1 MVSRAGSHAGRGFR
15 YQDAVAACVALQGWA
30 GCSPY
35 GLVIPEG
42 DDDIELHAPSGR
54 VLAQVKSRRENRGP
68 FPMSEVVAFLTK
80 LWSRTTEQPE
90 DSYLLILE
98 RAAAGWP
105 CTQEATWLSELPSVM
120 QALPL
125 GVTTDVLARTRIY
138 VMPNPRGAAHQAIE
152 VQRGCT
158 TLEADAY
165 YGAILRR
172 AGNLANDNGMRKS
185 GGFVGL
191 STSDVELELNRLA
204 PMFTSARLQAAL
216 SRGLCEAVDFSTPFE
231 DADFFSGVDA
241 QPGHVVAG
249 LLVERIAL
257 REAVVKGL
265 RERRDVLLKGPSG
278 AGKSALQWD
287 AAYTLRH
294 SVRWFRVRRLAV
306 EDIVD
311 LVALANSCCASAD
324 APVGF
329 LLDNISA
336 GLMAGWDALAREV
349 AIQPGL
355 VLLASIREEDIY
367 PLAERSN
374 ALEVPVRAEED
385 FAEQFWR
392 ELCERGKTEWTNWL
406 EPWTASRGLLLEYAH
421 ILTQGSRL
429 EETLRQ
435 QVAVR
440 ATDST
445 RHVELEVLRL
455 CAAIT
460 CIGARVDV
468 ARLPE
473 VLGRSAI
480 EVGTSLPRIVN
491 EHLLRDL
498 GDGSMG
504 GSHELRS
511 QHLLRETDHVFLQ
524 TEAETF
530 VHALGAVLEADI
542 GVFLARALERHP
554 SLEEAL
560 LDALAGKLNQ
570 RSSSRLMTTALNGLG
585 ERQIGQ
591 VIEAWLSSPEAAQVP
606 LSQMTFVTI
615 FGISGVELPEF
626 LISTPAAAAI
636 RLIAQLKT
644 ESTQSNL
651 RGRLL
656 RRLSTSNIQRM
667 LAEVNDLASLNS
679 LLVAHVGHTLA
690 PALRDALIGMS
701 PDLLTGELSQVSSL
715 LGTVHLLDPEIARRW
730 VSNVGAPV
738 LLRRIGDEVPWA
750 TEACMRE
757 EPEGLAAV
765 CDIRAAPTRY
775 QPDPHGDVV
784 ALCELLLALSPN
796 ADLAIARAVTASGEL
811 LGYGGGHIADKKI
824 PRASLPPDSLPA
836 WNRRWGAAIK
846 TRLAPGSYGAYLVQA
861 ADNIKN
867 LNSLLLNL
875 LDGLFRKSPST
886 LAFEGLGN
894 IQELSR
900 SMPSPGLPWF
910 AKDADG
916 KSADQRNSNL
926 QQILFDCSADL
937 VLRFA
942 KLPEGSGAYILWL
955 GDVQK
960 RIRESIEVEPWHII
974 PHGVQA
980 RAELETLVELIEDL
994 RALAG
999 DGLQRG
1005 TNPVLLYRWLGAPK
1019 GRALAEARA
1028 SARKRARTEKGNAER
1043 DLQRSFRALAPSARA
1058 YVKSS
1063 SEDSLVWPLLEVLV
1077 TFELERIH
1085 DWPSCVSAGW
1095 TGWRALLADTLPL
1108 TVMPVVNGMCVPM
1121 CALGGYGQGFP
1132 SEPKAREWIKAAKL
1146 RPAPE
1151 IASRMWGTFSEAVM
1165 DVAALETQGLGLS
1178 NRPEIERLAR
1188 MDARARLQAS
1198 KASIDDRL
1206 PAQLRA
1212 MTDTLLALVDQE
1224 PWQLHNAQLA
1234 FLRGEVDAVGEVL
1247 ANAQYACYS
1256 VDLGTAPSKT
1266 TQG

>member
-15 YQDAVAACVALQGWA
+15 YQDAVAACLALQGWA
-30 GCSPY
+30 RRSPY

-42 DDDIELHAPSGR
+42 DDDIELHAPAGR

-68 FPMSEVVAFLTK
+68 FLMGEVVTFLTK

-98 RAAAGWP
+98 REAVGWP
-105 CTQEATWLSELPSVM
+105 CNQDTAWLTELPAVM
-120 QALPL
+120 LALPL
-125 GVTTDVLARTRIY
+125 GIASDLLARTRIH

-152 VQRGCT
+152 AQRGCT
-158 TLEADAY
+158 VLEADAY
-165 YGAILRR
+165 YGAVLRR
-172 AGNLANDNGMRKS
+172 AGNLADDNGMKKS

-191 STSDVELELNRLA
+191 STGDVELELNRLA
-204 PMFTSARLQAAL
+204 PMFTSARIQAAL
-216 SRGLCEAVDFSTPFE
+216 SRGLCEAMDFSTPLE
-231 DADFFSGVDA
+231 DADFFSGVDV

-249 LLVERIAL
+249 LLVERVVL
-257 REAVVKGL
+257 REAVAKAL
-265 RERRDVLLKGPSG
+265 RERRNVLLKGPSG

-294 SVRWFRVRRLAV
+294 SVRWFRVRRLTV

-311 LVALANSCCASAD
+311 LVALANSCCASVD

-329 LLDNISA
+329 LLDNLSA
-336 GLMAGWDALAREV
+336 SLMDGWDALAREV

-367 PLAERSN
+367 PLAERSKS
-374 ALEVPVRAEED
+374 LEIPVQVEED
-385 FAEQFWR
+385 FAEQFWG
-392 ELCERGKTEWTNWL
+392 ELRERGKTGWTNWL

-440 ATDST
+440 ATDSA

-480 EVGTSLPRIVN
+480 EVGTCLPRIVN

-504 GSHELRS
+504 GAHELRS
-511 QHLLRETDHVFLQ
+511 QHLLKETDHVSLR

-530 VHALGAVLEADI
+530 KLALGAVLEADI

-554 SLEEAL
+554 SLEDAL
-560 LDALAGKLNQ
+560 LDALAGKLGQ
-570 RSSSRLMTTALNGLG
+570 RPARLMTAALNGLG

-591 VIEAWLSSPEAAQVP
+591 VIEAWLSSSEVAQVP
-606 LSQMTFVTI
+606 LSQMSFVVM
-615 FGISGVELPEF
+615 FGTSGVELPDF
-626 LISTPAAAAI
+626 LASTPAAPAI

-644 ESTQSNL
+644 QSTQSNL
-651 RGRLL
+651 RGRLI
-656 RRLSTSNIQRM
+656 RRLSTSDIQRM
-667 LAEVNDLASLNS
+667 LEEVNDLASLNA
-679 LLVAHVGHTLA
+679 LLVAHVGHTLT
-690 PALRDALIGMS
+690 PVLRDALMGMS
-701 PDLLTGELSQVSSL
+701 PDLLTGELSQVRAL
-715 LGTVHLLDPEIARRW
+715 LGTVHLLDPEIATEW
-730 VSNVGAPV
+730 VSNVGAPA

-750 TEACMRE
+750 TEAGTRE
-757 EPEGLAAV
+757 EPEGLAAI
-765 CDIRAAPTRY
+765 CDIRTAPSRY
-775 QPDPHGDVV
+775 QPDPHCDVV
-784 ALCELLLALSPN
+784 ALCELLLALCPT
-796 ADLAIARAVTASGEL
+796 ADLAIARAVIASGEL
-811 LGYGGGHIADKKI
+811 LGYGGVHVADKRI
-824 PRASLPPDSLPA
+824 PRANLPPDSLPA
-836 WNRRWGAAIK
+836 WNRRWNDAIK
-846 TRLAPGSYGAYLVQA
+846 ARLAPESYGAYLVQA
-861 ADNIKN
+861 ADDIKH

-875 LDGLFRKSPST
+875 LDGLFRRSPSAAA
-886 LAFEGLGN
+886 LNGLGN
-894 IQELSR
+894 VHERSL
-900 SMPSPGLPWF
+900 SMPSPSLPWF
-910 AKDADG
+910 VKDAG
-916 KSADQRNSNL
+916 GESAGQRNSNL

-937 VLRFA
+937 VRRFA
-942 KLPEGSGAYILWL
+942 RLPEDSLSYIAWL
-955 GDVQK
+955 GGIQK
-960 RIRESIEVEPWHII
+960 RIRESIEMEPWQII
-974 PHGVQA
+974 AHGAQA
-980 RAELETLVELIEDL
+980 RAELETLAELIEDL

-1005 TNPVLLYRWLGAPK
+1005 TNPALLHRRLRAPK

-1028 SARKRARTEKGNAER
+1028 SARKRVRTGKGNAER
-1043 DLQRSFRALAPSARA
+1043 DLQRSFRALAPSARV

-1063 SEDSLVWPLLEVLV
+1063 SDEQLVWPWLEVLV
-1077 TFELERIH
+1077 TFELEQIH
-1085 DWPSCVSAGW
+1085 HWPSFMSEGW
-1095 TGWRALLADTLPL
+1095 TSWRSLLADALPL
-1108 TVMPVVNGMCVPM
+1108 TVMPMVNGMCVPM
-1121 CALGGYGQGFP
+1121 CAVGGYSKVFP
-1132 SEPKAREWIKAAKL
+1132 SELKAREWVQAAEL
-1146 RPAPE
+1146 LPVPE
-1151 IASRMWGTFSEAVM
+1151 TASRMWGTFSEAVM
-1165 DVAALETQGLGLS
+1165 DVAALEAQGFGLS

-1188 MDARARLQAS
+1188 MDARARLQSS

-1206 PAQLRA
+1206 PPLLRA
-1212 MTDTLLALVDQE
+1212 MADTLVALVDQE

-1234 FLRGEVDAVGEVL
+1234 FLRGEIDAVGEVL
-1247 ANAQYACYS
+1247 FDAQYACYS
-1256 VDLGTAPSKT
+1256 VDLGTAPT
-1266 TQG
+1266 VT